1 LRPTRQLFAVALLL
15 LTGVGLATAGD
26 ATRTDA
32 AGDRARQFDAL
43 YKRLDDTELWSLA
56 THQVEQRLQDLER
69 LLPPGDARRGR
80 QARALRC
87 NWGFDRDPKGQLAA
101 AEAGLREARAA
112 GDIDAQVRF
121 LFCRGGAREEIDTPL
136 SAKADYDAAIALAGK
151 IEDERLVADGLVAS
165 GGMQSLLGQQ
175 GHAIRDFLVAQRLYE
190 KTGHPIDAESN
201 LLNLAIAYRRLGD
214 TDRALDYFQQ
224 SAAYAERIGD
234 WGGLGS
240 TLMQQGYLYEDT
252 GRASD
257 AVALYERALEISRKQ
272 SDPYG
277 VASAHLAMA
286 YPAILKGDYSRAL
299 GLLDRAQAEFKA
311 VGDQSNQD
319 MIGLRR
325 GQALAGLGHHAQALA
340 QYQRSAAA
348 VERNGNLRY
357 QAMLYQARARSE
369 EALGQLDGALSD
381 LKRYIAVDRTIDST
395 NRAQQA
401 EELRFQFDS
410 TRRDSEN
417 RRLLAEKALRDSQFD
432 TLLEA
437 RRWQWTAI
445 ALGSL
450 LVALLVG
457 LVMRQFARAR
467 NLHMLASTDPL
478 TGVANRRHI
487 ERFGAQAVAQ
497 ARARSLPLTIVTFD
511 IDHFKQVNDAH
522 GHLVGDQV
530 LIRLAHACQGV
541 LRHGDLLGRTGG
553 EEFLVVLPD
562 TRLDQALPIAQRL
575 RAASTGLDLTDVPG
589 QGPVTISL
597 GLTELRAEDDLGT
610 LLGRVDR
617 ALYRAKSAG
626 RDRIEVEA

>member
-1 LRPTRQLFAVALLL
+1 LLL
-15 LTGVGLATAGD
+15 LTAVGQASAGD
-26 ATRTDA
+26 AADVLAVA
-32 AGDRARQFDAL
+32 AGDRAGQFDAL

-56 THQVEQRLQDLER
+56 NNQVEHRLRDLER
-69 LLPPGDARRGR
+69 LLPPGDARRAR

-87 NWGFDRDPKGQLAA
+87 NWSFDRDPRGQLAY
-101 AEAGLREARAA
+101 AEAGLREAREAA
-112 GDIDAQVRF
+112 DIDAQVRF
-121 LFCRGGAREEIDTPL
+121 LFCRGAAREEIDTPL
-136 SAKADYDAAIALAGK
+136 AAKTDYDAAIVLARR
-151 IEDERLVADGLVAS
+151 IEDDRLVADGLVAV
-165 GGMQSLLGQQ
+165 GGTQSLLGQQ

-190 KTGHPIDAESN
+190 KSGHQVDAESN

-214 TDRALDYFQQ
+214 TERALDYFQQ

-240 TLMQQGYLYEDT
+240 TLMQQGYLYEDK
-252 GRASD
+252 GRAAD
-257 AVALYERALEISRKQ
+257 AVALYDRALELARKQ
-272 SDPYG
+272 ADPYG
-277 VASAHLAMA
+277 VAAAHLAMA
-286 YPAILKGDYSRAL
+286 YPAILKGDNAGAL
-299 GLLDRAQAEFKA
+299 ALVDRAKAEFKA
-311 VGDQSNQD
+311 IGDQSNQD
-319 MIGLRR
+319 MIDLRQ
-325 GQALAGLGHHAQALA
+325 GQALAGLGRHAQALTH
-340 QYQRSAAA
+340 YQRSAAV

-369 EALGQLDGALSD
+369 EALGQLNAALVD
-381 LKRYIAVDRTIDST
+381 LKRYISVDQAIDST

-401 EELRFQFDS
+401 EVLRFQFDS
-410 TRRDSEN
+410 ARRDTEN
-417 RRLLAEKALRDSQFD
+417 RRLLAEKALREREFT

-450 LVALLVG
+450 LVALLAG

-487 ERFGAQAVAQ
+487 ERFGAQAVAK
-497 ARARSLPLTIVTFD
+497 ARAHNQPLSIVTFD

-530 LIRLAHACQGV
+530 LMRLAHACQGV

-575 RAASTGLDLTDVPG
+575 RAASTGLDLSDVPG
-589 QGPVTISL
+589 QGAVTISL
-597 GLTELRAEDDLGT
+597 GLSELRPEDDLGA